1 VPDRSYRQHAGIR
14 IHRPIA
20 LSDTDIEDV
29 DGIPCT
35 TVARTLV
42 DLAAVV
48 NPRELERALKQADH
62 QHTLDVAAVGEV
74 LGRIARPRGVRT
86 LRALLQAALPETAT
100 RAEHEEAF
108 LRLASRYNLPP
119 FLMNQPVAL
128 AEGRYAVIDVLFPI
142 QRVALELDTYATHGT
157 PLAFARDRR
166 RDAELS
172 AIGYHPMRLTYA
184 DTTYDGARSMRLLIA
199 VLERADGEPRH
210 DRARRAAG

>member
-1 VPDRSYRQHAGIR
+1 
-14 IHRPIA
+14 
-20 LSDTDIEDV
+20 
-29 DGIPCT
+29 
-35 TVARTLV
+35 
-42 DLAAVV
+42 
-48 NPRELERALKQADH
+48 
-62 QHTLDVAAVGEV
+62 
-74 LGRIARPRGVRT
+74 
-86 LRALLQAALPETAT
+86 
-100 RAEHEEAF
+100 
-108 LRLASRYNLPP
+108 
-119 FLMNQPVAL
+119 MNQPVAL